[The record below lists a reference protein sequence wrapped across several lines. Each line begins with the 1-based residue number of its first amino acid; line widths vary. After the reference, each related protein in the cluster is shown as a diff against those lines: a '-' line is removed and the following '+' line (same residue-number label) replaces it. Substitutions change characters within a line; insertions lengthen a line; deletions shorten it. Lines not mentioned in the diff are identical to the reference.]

1 MSESPPP
8 SPPSRLRL
16 LKWPAIGLGVLLL
29 AVLVCEGLGWPFLQ
43 RPLERMLA
51 QGLQREVTLGQDFK
65 LHLFRRV
72 RITTDALRIGPPA
85 GSGQPDFT
93 KASDVRL
100 ELPYATVLALKRGER
115 EGPLQVRRLDV
126 GHLELTLLRDAEGR
140 ANWHFGRRKP
150 DAAPRGKLDMPE
162 FEALV
167 VRDGDV
173 RYEDALTRMA
183 FTGTVRTRE
192 GSGGPSAARGRPPAA
207 SASASQPAPAAD
219 AQAVGLLVEAKG
231 RWRDAPIALK
241 LASSGVLPLA
251 TSSASSPP
259 VPMTLHASSGD
270 TRIDLDGSARDVLK
284 LGGLDA
290 AFAIEGPSLAA
301 VGAVVGATLPTT
313 APFGM
318 RGRVRKDGDVW
329 QADVERLV
337 AGRSRLEGEFRYD
350 TGPEVPALSGTL
362 RGERLALVDLG
373 PAFGAK
379 PPQQAKPKQARAKT
393 DRLLPQHQFHLPA
406 LRAMNADL
414 KLALQRVELSG
425 RAVQDFAPLEGH
437 LRLKDQVLTV
447 TDLLARTSGGELRGS
462 LSLDARSAQRPLWQA
477 DLRWSNVQL
486 DRFVKARNE
495 RLARGKNKEPA
506 KPVAGAKRDA
516 QTAAA
521 PAQPAQGGYVGG
533 VLGGSAKLHGGGR
546 SIAELAASLDG
557 SMQAWVAD
565 GQISHLLVELSGI
578 DLAESLGLVVGG
590 DDMLAVRCA
599 VTRVTLV
606 DGVVRPE
613 VAVIDTPDTTV
624 LVGGEASLAKEQ
636 LDLKLTAKPKD
647 ATLVALRGP
656 VHLEGSFAKPD
667 VKLSKGPMALRLG
680 AAAALAA
687 VTPLAALLPLIDLG
701 EPQRAVCSDAL
712 KGLQGPVPKRLQKA
726 QDGTG

>member
-1 MSESPPP
+1 MTSS
-8 SPPSRLRL
+8 SSRSVMRL
-16 LKWPAIGLGVLLL
+16 LRWPALVLGVLLV
-29 AVLVCEGLGWPFLQ
+29 AVLVCEGIGWPFLQ

-51 QGLQREVTLGQDFK
+51 QGLQREVTLGKEFE
-65 LHLFRRV
+65 LHLFRNV
-72 RITTDALRIGPPA
+72 RIGTDALRIGPPA
-85 GSGQPDFT
+85 GGGPDFT
-93 KASDVRL
+93 NATDVRL

-115 EGPLQVRRLDV
+115 EGPLLVRRLDV

-192 GSGGPSAARGRPPAA
+192 GIRGQPARSSASPRAA
-207 SASASQPAPAAD
+207 SASPPAAAD
-219 AQAVGLLVEAKG
+219 TQATGLMVEAQG

-251 TSSASSPP
+251 TSSANSPP
-259 VPMTLHASSGD
+259 VPMTLHASSGA
-270 TRIDLDGSARDVLK
+270 TRIELDGSARDVLK

-350 TGPEVPALSGTL
+350 TGPEVPSLSGTL

-379 PPQQAKPKQARAKT
+379 PSQQAKPKAARAKT
-393 DRLLPQHQFHLPA
+393 ERLLPQHQFHLPA

-414 KLALQRVELSG
+414 KLALQRVEMSG
-425 RAVQDFAPLEGH
+425 RAVQDFAPLQGH
-437 LRLKDQVLTV
+437 LRLKNQVLTV
-447 TDLLARTSGGELRGS
+447 TDLLARTSGGELRGM
-462 LSLDARSAQRPLWQA
+462 LSLDARSAERPLWQA
-477 DLRWSNVQL
+477 DLRWSGVRL
-486 DRFVKARNE
+486 ERFVKARNE
-495 RLARGKNKEPA
+495 RLARGKGKEAA
-506 KPVAGAKRDA
+506 KQVAAAKRDA
-516 QTAAA
+516 PDAGAA
-521 PAQPAQGGYVGG
+521 PAQEAQGGSYVGG
-533 VLGGSAKLHGGGR
+533 VLGGSAKLNGGGR

-599 VTRVTLV
+599 VARVTLENGLIKP
-606 DGVVRPE
+606 D

-624 LVGGEASLAKEQ
+624 LVGGQASLAKEQ

-656 VHLEGSFAKPD
+656 VQLEGSFAKPD

-687 VTPLAALLPLIDLG
+687 VTPLAALIPLIDLG

-726 QDGTG
+726 QDGAG